1 MYFNILTH
9 SGVGVLADREDVS
22 YVCNGLICKEFL
34 KCQLENKYFKAF
46 QSVSGYDLVKRAQR

>member
-46 QSVSGYDLVKRAQR
+46 Q